1 MEKNKKNRQT
11 DKNMQMIERDRQI
24 LQKPGKIYDCRQKPV
39 PTIRPNPP
47 GSSAN
52 KYHNITEEY

>member
-1 MEKNKKNRQT
+1 MK
-11 DKNMQMIERDRQI
+11 ERDRQI

-52 KYHNITEEY
+52 KYHNITKEY